1 LLKGVDMS
9 RGAVLEVTPGPELGI
24 ERRRSPRC
32 DAEDGRG
39 RIKLRLG
46 HEVAVINMS
55 RDGILIEGSAR
66 LRPGYRVELQ
76 MDTSASYLHALIARC
91 EVSVLDENGVT
102 YRAGL
107 TFI

>member
-1 LLKGVDMS
+1 MS
-9 RGAVLEVTPGPELGI
+9 RGAVLEVMPRPGSGV

-32 DAEDGRG
+32 GVENGCARV
-39 RIKLRLG
+39 KLRLG

-55 RDGILIEGSAR
+55 RDGMLIEGSAR
-66 LRPGYRVELQ
+66 LRPGYRIELQ
-76 MDTSASYLHALIARC
+76 MDTAADYLHALIARC
-91 EVSVLDENGVT
+91 EVSMLDENGVT

>member
-1 LLKGVDMS
+1 MS
-9 RGAVLEVTPGPELGI
+9 RGAVLERAPKPVSSA

-32 DAEDGRG
+32 SVADGQG
-39 RIKLRLG
+39 RIRLRLG
-46 HEVAVINMS
+46 HEVSVINLS
-55 RDGILIEGSAR
+55 RDGILIEGAAR

-76 MDTSASYLHALIARC
+76 MDTSSNYLHALIARC
-91 EVSVLDENGVT
+91 EVSMLDENGVT

>member
-1 LLKGVDMS
+1 MS
-9 RGAVLEVTPGPELGI
+9 RGAVLEVMPGPATGL

-32 DAEDGRG
+32 GVEDGRA
-39 RIKLRLG
+39 RVKLRLG

-76 MDTSASYLHALIARC
+76 MDTSADYLHALIARC
-91 EVSVLDENGVT
+91 EVAVLNENGVT